1 MIYFISESECK
12 KTWLN
17 LRESHR
23 RAMKKRKTKSGQA
36 APTTKKWTFE
46 DEMNFLVPHY
56 KERNTISSVDYDDDS
71 DVSSFLDNDDSQN
84 SINIIQSPEN
94 IIQSTEKLQPET
106 SALSPRPKS
115 SASSVTSKISKK
127 KVESN
132 SASQTLMKY
141 LLHHNETKKEDEI
154 ETFFKSIAATVR
166 KFSEYNQAV
175 IKSKIY
181 NAVSEME
188 LKEIAEKQSYYSYRN
203 PYIPQREDDMPRG
216 YTTLNNISHEIQS
229 TSGASNIDDFNMSN
243 LEENAASN
251 ADDLNTSNNL

>member
-46 DEMNFLVPHY
+46 DEMSFLVPHY
-56 KERNTISSVDYDDDS
+56 KERNTISSVDDDDGS
-71 DVSSFLDNDDSQN
+71 DVSSFLGNDDSQN

-94 IIQSTEKLQPET
+94 LQAET
-106 SALSPRPKS
+106 TPLSPRPES
-115 SASSVTSKISKK
+115 SASSVASKISKK
-127 KVESN
+127 KNLNIQKN

-141 LLHHNETKKEDEI
+141 LLNHNETKKEDEI
-154 ETFFKSIAATVR
+154 DTFFKSIAATVK

-175 IKSKIY
+175 MKSKIY

-229 TSGASNIDDFNMSN
+229 TSGASNIHDFNISN
-243 LEENAASN
+243 LQENGASN
-251 ADDLNTSNNL
+251 ADDLDTSNNL